1 MVALLAGAPVATQ
14 TEATADDWVPPRT
27 ADGQPDLQGTWN
39 NTPITPFERPARQ
52 ADKAFLTE
60 EEAAER
66 FTRVD
71 ENTIDWQA
79 TVEDPSV
86 YTRPWTVAIPLRREP
101 EYIIEYACHEG
112 NHTIEGVMGGQRA
125 VEKRAGH

>member
-14 TEATADDWVPPRT
+14 TKATADDWVPPRT

-125 VEKRAGH
+125 VEKTAGH